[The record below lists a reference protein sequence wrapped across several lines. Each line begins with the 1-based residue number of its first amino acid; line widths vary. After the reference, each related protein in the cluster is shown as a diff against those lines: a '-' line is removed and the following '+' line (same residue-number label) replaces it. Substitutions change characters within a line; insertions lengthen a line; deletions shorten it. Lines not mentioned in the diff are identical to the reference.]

1 MHNKNRVEYKSNSD
15 LIAKAVNAYFT
26 KNNSDI
32 EQIIKRCFAEVISG
46 MEIVGKKASVVSDSE
61 NVAWNFIGGDK
72 PDVDND
78 LIAEIYQNNK
88 QSAK

>member
-1 MHNKNRVEYKSNSD
+1 
-15 LIAKAVNAYFT
+15 
-26 KNNSDI
+26 
-32 EQIIKRCFAEVISG
+32 
-46 MEIVGKKASVVSDSE
+46 MEIVGKKSYAVSDSE